1 MFQNIGADRKNY
13 HKLKTFT
20 NSLEQKNSREV
31 RKIGY
36 TRRVPQKIFGTVRQ
50 NCDPPPHPNK
60 IFGTLKTLNF
70 KMVSFC
76 KVDPRCGFNL
86 VQCIYNGN
94 FYSKTLL
101 FNWYCSFNL
110 GYFGNWVF
118 YFGVGYFGFRV
129 FWPWLF
135 WDFGVEPL
143 NIYGRQDWV
152 CLDGYLLWSPRK
164 HASTMSSSPSPDI
177 PVFKNGLSKCH
188 NFLETYNLV
197 FQPKTYIFINVK
209 HQIQRRK
216 LLLALGSSLSHA
228 LYLRHLRQNSSIL
241 ATKFTLWSWLFSA
254 IGGDNA
260 VLMKITVIKFKSQ
273 QKLYRINSGSMSDV

>member
-36 TRRVPQKIFGTVRQ
+36 TRLVPQKIFGTVRQ

-60 IFGTLKTLNF
+60 IFGTLKTLKF
-70 KMVSFC
+70 KMVSFS

-118 YFGVGYFGFRV
+118 WRWV
-129 FWPWLF
+129 FWIS
-135 WDFGVEPL
+135 G
-143 NIYGRQDWV
+143 I
-152 CLDGYLLWSPRK
+152 
-164 HASTMSSSPSPDI
+164 
-177 PVFKNGLSKCH
+177 
-188 NFLETYNLV
+188 
-197 FQPKTYIFINVK
+197 
-209 HQIQRRK
+209 
-216 LLLALGSSLSHA
+216 LALVILGLWGGTPEYIRKARLGLLRRLPVVESEKTRQYYEQQSITRYSSLQKRS
-228 LYLRHLRQNSSIL
+228 
-241 ATKFTLWSWLFSA
+241 
-254 IGGDNA
+254 
-260 VLMKITVIKFKSQ
+260 FK
-273 QKLYRINSGSMSDV
+273 MP